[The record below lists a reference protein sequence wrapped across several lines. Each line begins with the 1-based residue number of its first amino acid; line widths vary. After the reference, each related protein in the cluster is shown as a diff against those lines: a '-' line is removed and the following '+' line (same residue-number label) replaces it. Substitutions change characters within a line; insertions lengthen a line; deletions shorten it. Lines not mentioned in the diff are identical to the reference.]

1 MPWPAV
7 RILLMHSIEDVT
19 ARSFPWVTGCLE
31 CDIYASVGFYRVT
44 ITIKVKLPLPVRF
57 LGIPDVEFECCPS
70 FRGATPQAPD
80 FEPRTR
86 LLRWALGLGVLYAH
100 DCTCIYTYIHLCT
113 YIHIYTHTY
122 KTYIY
127 TYVYI
132 YINIHKPSCSTCKQE
147 TRMHVAIG
155 VYLDEEVLGG
165 SPPEPAT
172 LNPAKPPLK
181 REQSFEVYCTS
192 RKIRNPQNSI
202 GNSFGAPQKEFLG
215 FRHPESYTFRRREH
229 LHEG

>member
-113 YIHIYTHTY
+113 YIHIYIHTHI
-122 KTYIY
+122 KHIYIHM
-127 TYVYI
+127 YI
-132 YINIHKPSCSTCKQE
+132 YISTYISQAA
-147 TRMHVAIG
+147 R
-155 VYLDEEVLGG
+155 
-165 SPPEPAT
+165 PA
-172 LNPAKPPLK
+172 
-181 REQSFEVYCTS
+181 S
-192 RKIRNPQNSI
+192 
-202 GNSFGAPQKEFLG
+202 
-215 FRHPESYTFRRREH
+215 RRRGCMWRSGFISTRRCLEDPLLSLLRSTQLNHH
-229 LHEG
+229 LNENRVLRYIVRLGK